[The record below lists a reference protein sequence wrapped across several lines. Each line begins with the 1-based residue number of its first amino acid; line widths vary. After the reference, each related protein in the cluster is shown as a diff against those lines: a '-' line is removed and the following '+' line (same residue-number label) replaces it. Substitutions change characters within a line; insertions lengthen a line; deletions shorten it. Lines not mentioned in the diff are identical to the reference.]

1 MTLEE
6 DLKRLWFDDSL
17 GLNLTTKSRPAVKLI
32 NKTGQENLITVH
44 MGKLVRGKSVIRAMV
59 ALGPYIS
66 LYKIRGDMLEFEN
79 RWSRDEYIG
88 WEDEVANP
96 IAVVHTNF

>member
-32 NKTGQENLITVH
+32 NKADQENLITVR

-59 ALGPYIS
+59 ALSPYIS

>member
-17 GLNLTTKSRPAVKLI
+17 GLNLTTKSRPAVTLI
-32 NKTGQENLITVH
+32 NKAGQENLVTVR
-44 MGKLVRGKSVIRAMV
+44 MGKLVRGKCVIRVMV
-59 ALGPYIS
+59 ALGSYIT